1 VRIPRRAGLTCREV
15 VELVT
20 NYVEGALSR
29 RDRRRF
35 EAHIA
40 ACDGCEAYLEQMRL
54 TIEALGRVPE
64 SSISPAAR
72 DELTAAFRDWRRAG
86 QG

>member
-1 VRIPRRAGLTCREV
+1 MRLGGPQLSCREM

-20 NYVEGALSR
+20 DYVEGGLSR

-40 ACDGCEAYLEQMRL
+40 ACDGCTHYLEEMRQTIRL
-54 TIEALGRVPE
+54 TGHLQPE
-64 SSISPAAR
+64 SLAPAAR
-72 DELTAAFRDWRRAG
+72 DELLRAFRDWRARAT
-86 QG
+86 